1 MQLILWPAVITL
13 AITLLRLVGELQ
25 GWNPGLFN
33 RAAGGGG
40 SLLGISWL
48 PLLFG
53 PWFAWQ
59 LAKAGQKADGWKV
72 AGKALLGLLIAV
84 LPLVALGVLGASQTV
99 MLLVSAVTT
108 LVATAFVMR
117 GWPELW
123 RVLMAYALAA
133 RVPVVVVMLV
143 AILGNWGTHY
153 DVLPPNATAQLL
165 AMGPLQKWLF
175 IGLLPQMTLWIAWTV
190 IIGMLVGGIV
200 VALGKPKPA
209 A

>member
-1 MQLILWPAVITL
+1 MQMILWPAVITL

-25 GWNPGLFN
+25 GWNPAIFN

-40 SLLGISWL
+40 SPLGISWL
-48 PLLFG
+48 PFLFG
-53 PWFAWQ
+53 PWFAWR
-59 LAKAGQKADGWKV
+59 LAKAGQGAVGWKA
-72 AGKALLGLLIAV
+72 AGHALLGLLIAI
-84 LPLVALGVLGASQTV
+84 LPLVALGALGASQTI

-108 LVATAFVMR
+108 LSAVAFVRR

-123 RVLMAYALAA
+123 RVLMGYALAA
-133 RVPVVVVMLV
+133 RVPVALVMLV
-143 AILGNWGTHY
+143 AIFGNWGTHY
-153 DVLPPNATAQLL
+153 DVLPPNPSPQLA

-175 IGLLPQMTLWIAWTV
+175 IGLLPQMTLWIAQTV
-190 IIGMLVGGIV
+190 LIGMLIGGIV